1 MEVKAVFFDI
11 DGTLVNDSKSVLKST
26 KEAIKIVKD
35 QGVLVGVATGRG
47 PFFVKELMDDLDL
60 DFAVTYNGQYIFNKD
75 RVLFASPI
83 DKGSL
88 RQIISYAKANQKE
101 IAMGTRQA
109 VVGSRIMSFGLS
121 PLSQLVSR
129 FVPKFLT
136 RTISNSFNRMVS
148 KAVPQKEEDLLDLIN
163 QPVYQ
168 VLMLMTPEESNQAA
182 TELDHLK
189 FTRSNPFAADIINQ
203 GNSKLE
209 GIRRVGKEY
218 GFDLNQV
225 MAFGDSDNDLEML
238 AGVGMSVAMGNGSS
252 SVKEVAKHIT
262 TSNQEDGIHKAL
274 EHFGVLASEKVF
286 VSRDY
291 HFNKV
296 KAFHHM
302 MDERTQEEP
311 KAWDLE
317 GATHRADFK
326 IEELVEFV
334 RASSNSDEDFQAA
347 VAEMH
352 RALDKA
358 ATKVSKKIP
367 AKQDLIGQVDA
378 LIDTLYF
385 TYGSFVLMGVD
396 PERIFEIV
404 HQANMGKVFP
414 DGKAHFDPVTHKILK
429 PDDWEEKYAPEPAI
443 KKEIER
449 QIKAYERHKEREN
462 KK

>member
-11 DGTLVNDSKSVLKST
+11 DGTLVNDRKSVLKST
-26 KEAIKIVKD
+26 KEAIKIVKE

-47 PFFVKELMDDLDL
+47 PFFVKDLMDDLDL

-148 KAVPQKEEDLLDLIN
+148 KAVPQKEDDLLDLIN

-262 TSNQEDGIHKAL
+262 TSNQEGGIHKAL
-274 EHFGVLASEKVF
+274 EYFGVLSSEKVF

-296 KAFHHM
+296 KAFHHL

-311 KAWDLE
+311 KVWDVK
-317 GATHRADFK
+317 GATHRAAFK
-326 IEELVEFV
+326 VEELVEFV
-334 RASSNSDEDFQAA
+334 RAASNSEEEFQQA
-347 VAEMH
+347 VQDLH
-352 RALDKA
+352 QALDVSA
-358 ATKVSKKIP
+358 DKVSQKIP
-367 AKQDLIGQVDA
+367 AESTLVGQVDA

-404 HQANMGKVFP
+404 HQANMAKIFP
-414 DGKAHFDPVTHKILK
+414 DGKAQFDPVTHKILK
-429 PDDWEEKYAPEPAI
+429 PEGWEEKHAPEPAI
-443 KKEIER
+443 KKELER
-449 QIKAYERHKEREN
+449 QIRAYERHKEREN
-462 KK
+462 KQ

>member
-11 DGTLVNDSKSVLKST
+11 DGTLVNDRKSVLKST
-26 KEAIKIVKD
+26 KEAIKIVKE

-47 PFFVKELMDDLDL
+47 PFFVKDLMDDLDL

-262 TSNQEDGIHKAL
+262 TSNQEGGIHKAL
-274 EHFGVLASEKVF
+274 EYFGVLSSEKVF

-296 KAFHHM
+296 KAFHHL

-311 KAWDLE
+311 KAWDVK
-317 GATHRADFK
+317 GATHRAAFK
-326 IEELVEFV
+326 VEELVEFV
-334 RASSNSDEDFQAA
+334 RASSHSEEEFQQAIRDL
-347 VAEMH
+347 H
-352 RALDKA
+352 QALDISA
-358 ATKVSKKIP
+358 DKVSQKIP
-367 AKQDLIGQVDA
+367 AESTLVGQVDA

-404 HQANMGKVFP
+404 HQANMAKIFP
-414 DGKAHFDPVTHKILK
+414 DGKAQFDPVTHKILK
-429 PDDWEEKYAPEPAI
+429 PEGWEEKHAPEPAI
-443 KKEIER
+443 KKELER
-449 QIKAYERHKEREN
+449 QIRAYERHREREN
-462 KK
+462 KQ